1 MILGRESALGRE
13 MFLLMN
19 LLCGNVSEEE
29 TEVQELVGPS
39 GCWRVFE
46 GN

>member
-1 MILGRESALGRE
+1 MGRERALGRE
-13 MFLLMN
+13 MRLLMN

-29 TEVQELVGPS
+29 TEVQELVGQS
-39 GCWRVFE
+39 GSWRAFE